1 MPDAVKAFRQ
11 HMDQET
17 ADELARIQRH
27 PLIAARS
34 LDPVILEG
42 EGHAFLIGGD
52 KPPVGNGH
60 AMGVAGK
67 VTKDRLWPGKRRL
80 SIMPIIRD
88 LGSRSATPTIRST
101 VRGAQSCGRRT
112 QKGNAIFV

>member
-11 HMDQET
+11 NMDQET
-17 ADELARIQRH
+17 ADELARVQRH
-27 PLIAARS
+27 SFIAARS

-52 KPPVGNGH
+52 KPLVGNGH

-67 VTKDRLWPGKRRL
+67 VTKYGLWPGKWTLGIDEPLGLFERRQEGGE
-80 SIMPIIRD
+80 S
-88 LGSRSATPTIRST
+88 
-101 VRGAQSCGRRT
+101 VRRGEMRVLAEERKLAGL
-112 QKGNAIFV
+112 